1 MASASTDIWRA
12 AAIAAAEGA
21 GAAEDGGSVDES
33 ARVDN
38 PAIALNAPVLCC
50 NAAISGLSHTKKNR
64 SIRVGMYKD

>member
-21 GAAEDGGSVDES
+21 GVADDGESDDES
-33 ARVDN
+33 PRVDS

-50 NAAISGLSHTKKNR
+50 NAAISGLSHMDKHR
-64 SIRVGMYKD
+64 FREVEIYK